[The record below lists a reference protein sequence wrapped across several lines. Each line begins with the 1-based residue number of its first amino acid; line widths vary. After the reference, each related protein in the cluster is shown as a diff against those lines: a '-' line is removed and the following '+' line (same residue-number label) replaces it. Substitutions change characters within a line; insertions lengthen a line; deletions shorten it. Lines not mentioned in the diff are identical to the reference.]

1 MLVDGNAR
9 LVKMTV
15 KETIDQNHTNP
26 LYTVEAV
33 EFNEKSPAAQWVDAS
48 ASADGVDLTSIRSAG
63 DAQSLAQRVQDFN
76 TATVSKVVDP
86 DTGEPLVVYHG
97 TGKDFTE
104 FQEGKRQS
112 QYGGGL
118 YFGRD
123 PKVASSFA
131 SPLRG
136 PAPNVMPVYLR
147 TS

>member
-1 MLVDGNAR
+1 MALEDGQNKTPVASPRDTPITGERATSANTGVLKEKAQDSYGSPGALSRPLGETPIAGLSDFIRRPLAR
-9 LVKMTV
+9 V
-15 KETIDQNHTNP
+15 NP
-26 LYTVEAV
+26 EA
-33 EFNEKSPAAQWVDAS
+33 
-48 ASADGVDLTSIRSAG
+48 
-63 DAQSLAQRVQDFN
+63 
-76 TATVSKVVDP
+76 VSKVVDSA
-86 DTGEPLVVYHG
+86 TGEPLVVYHG